1 MTSILLM
8 VIMVAF
14 SAYFSATET
23 AFSSLNRTRLQV
35 LADKGNKRA
44 IQALNLSRQYDRM
57 ITSILIGNNI
67 VNIAFS
73 SICTVLFIDLLKGG
87 DSAATVAT
95 VVSTIVVLV
104 FGEVT
109 PKSMAK
115 ESPERFAMFSA
126 PFLKV
131 IMWLLTPFAWL
142 FAQLKKLVGKVV
154 RTEDDRAM
162 TQEELLLLV
171 DEAQQEGGL
180 DESGHQLLRS
190 AIEFTDRDAEDI
202 LTHRVDLEA
211 VSLHA
216 HNDEVS
222 RVFAESRFSRLLV
235 YDRDLDDIVGVLH
248 QSDFFNDCV
257 TGGKTLAQAMTPP
270 LYIPK
275 TLKISALLK
284 LLQREKTHIAVVSDG
299 YGGTLGIVTMEDILE
314 ELVGEIWDEHDEV
327 VEDIRNEGGGVW
339 TVDGSADLHRLLERL
354 DLDEDTV
361 ESTSVTGWVMERLG
375 RIPAVGD
382 SFCENDWQVTV
393 LEVDDRRVQRLRVE
407 QQTAETQDS
416 RD

>member
-375 RIPAVGD
+375 RIPAAGD

-407 QQTAETQDS
+407 QQMAETQDS